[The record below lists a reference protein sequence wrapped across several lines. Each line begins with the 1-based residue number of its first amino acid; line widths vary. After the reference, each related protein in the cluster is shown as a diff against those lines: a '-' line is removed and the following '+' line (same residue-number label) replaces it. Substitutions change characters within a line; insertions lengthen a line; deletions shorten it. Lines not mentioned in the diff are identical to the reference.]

1 MLGILSAI
9 AGPVIS
15 GLFGT
20 VDQLVEDKDL
30 SAKLKN
36 ELQTKVMSILD
47 TEVKAARDIIIAE
60 AQGGSWIQRSWMA
73 RNWRPITM
81 LTFVGLIVA
90 KWLGF
95 TAPGIS
101 EAIEIALLDIIKI
114 GLGGY
119 VVGRSVEKGVK
130 VWKQ

>member
-60 AQGGSWIQRSWMA
+60 AQGGSWIPRS
-73 RNWRPITM
+73 WRPITM

>member
-60 AQGGSWIQRSWMA
+60 AQGGSWIQRSW
-73 RNWRPITM
+73 RPITM